1 MKTVNS
7 KLETLFV
14 SAAVAAAVGAIAQP
28 ANAISLTATSG
39 QFTGVT
45 GATTIDFE
53 GAPDGSNLPYTEDGI
68 SYTGA
73 GGIRTGFTPGQ
84 FRAPLGDN
92 TQYLATLPG
101 SRRTIEAS
109 SSQSLNYFGLYWG
122 SVDPFNSIS
131 FFNGNTQ
138 VGPTF
143 SRAQV
148 ADAFAAAGFGRLP
161 AGGLNGSTYVN
172 FFANT
177 GESFNRVVFNSRGTA
192 FESDNHAFRVV
203 PTPALLPGLIGMG
216 LAALRKRKEVSG
228 ATQAKV

>member
-1 MKTVNS
+1 MKIVNS

-39 QFTGVT
+39 QFTGVA

-53 GAPDGSNLPYTEDGI
+53 GAPDGTNLPYTEDGV

-92 TQYLATLPG
+92 TQYLASLPG
-101 SRRTIEAS
+101 NSSFEAS
-109 SSQSLNYFGLYWG
+109 SSQPLNYFGLYWG
-122 SVDPFNSIS
+122 SVDPFNSVS
-131 FFNGNTQ
+131 FFNGATQ

-148 ADAFAAAGFGRLP
+148 AAAFAAAGFGSLP
-161 AGGLNGSTYVN
+161 SGVANGSTYVN
-172 FFANT
+172 FFADA

-216 LAALRKRKEVSG
+216 LAALRKRKEAEV
-228 ATQAKV
+228 TQA